1 MSSHEPATPLM
12 RQYHAIKKQAPNA
25 LLLFRLGDFYEL
37 FYDDAIVASRD
48 LQNTLTTRNKEKGQP
63 IPMCGV
69 PAHAADAYIAKLIAK
84 GHRVAVCD
92 QMEDP
97 SKTKKL
103 VRREV
108 TRVIT
113 PGTASDP
120 SLLQAGRNNYL
131 AAIAERGAATGL
143 AYVDVS
149 TGEFRMTEL
158 AAGEADAALE
168 HLGTREVLIPSAGPL
183 FSGKP
188 AKNSNSHAPRLLR
201 TELEP
206 WIFDPDYAER
216 MLCDHFALHSL
227 DGLGAAGHR
236 AAIAA
241 AGAVLHYLRDTQRA
255 SLQHLDRPAYYE
267 QHDWMVLDAVTVRNL
282 ELVEALF
289 GGLDD
294 STLLHIIDKTETPMG
309 ARLLRQR
316 LLRPSLCLQQI
327 ESRLSGV
334 EELLKSTVTRT
345 EIHRELKNV
354 LDVERLLAKVT
365 LGSASPRDL
374 AGLGASLT
382 SLPMLRALTA
392 QLKTV
397 CMNDLYGRLEELPD
411 VRDRILGT
419 LSDEPPLHV
428 SDGGVIRRGFDAEL
442 DEIREV
448 RQNSKGDIARME
460 ERERQRTGIQSLK
473 VRFNNVFG
481 FYIEISKAN
490 LSLAPADYDRKQ
502 TLVNAERFT
511 TPELKEYE
519 QKVLEAEERIAARET
534 SLFEALRVGVAAEAQ
549 RIRATASAVAELD
562 VLSCLA
568 QVAAENDYT
577 RPAFNDRGEIQ
588 LAAARHP
595 VVERLS
601 QAEGAERFIP
611 NDTYLNNTSNL
622 VAVITGPNMGGKSTY
637 LRQTALTA
645 ILAQMGSFVPAASAK
660 LPLIDRIF
668 TRIGASDNLAT
679 GRSTFMVEMTETAQI
694 LHAATPSSLILLD
707 EVGRGTSTFDGLA
720 IAWAVVEHIH
730 SHTRAKTL
738 FATHY
743 HELTELA
750 DQLTGVVN
758 LHVSVK
764 ESGDKI
770 IFLRRVEPGKAD
782 RSYGIEVARLAGLPL
797 NIVERARAV
806 LARHEEREQSV
817 SEELSTES
825 HPAVQVSIFNPAE
838 DGLADELLNLNLDD
852 LKPIEALMLLHS
864 WKDRLRDRGA
874 KETYAEPGKTA

>member
-1 MSSHEPATPLM
+1 M

-37 FYDDAIVASRD
+37 FYDDAIVASRE
-48 LQNTLTTRNKEKGQP
+48 LQITLTSRNKEKGQP

-69 PAHAADAYIAKLIAK
+69 PAHTADAYIAKLIAK
-84 GHRVAVCD
+84 GHRVAICD
-92 QMEDP
+92 QMESP
-97 SKTKKL
+97 SQTKKL

-120 SLLQAGRNNYL
+120 KLLQAGRNNYL
-131 AAIAERGAATGL
+131 AAIAERNGTTGL

-149 TGEFRMTEL
+149 TGEFRMTEMP
-158 AAGEADAALE
+158 GNEVDAALE
-168 HLGTREVLIPSAGPL
+168 HLGAREVLIPSAGPL
-183 FSGKP
+183 FSGK
-188 AKNSNSHAPRLLR
+188 SGRTSHAHSPRVLR

-206 WIFDPDYAER
+206 WVFDANYAER
-216 MLCDHFALHSL
+216 TLCEHFALHSL

-236 AAIAA
+236 AAVAA
-241 AGAVLHYLRDTQRA
+241 AGAVLHYLRETQRA

-267 QHDWMVLDAVTVRNL
+267 QYGWMVLDPVTVRNL

-289 GGLDD
+289 GGPAD

-316 LLRPSLCLQQI
+316 LLRPSLCLPEI

-334 EELLKSTVTRT
+334 EELLRSTVTRA
-345 EIHRELKNV
+345 EIHRELKGV
-354 LDVERLLAKVT
+354 LDIERLLAKVT

-392 QLKTV
+392 QLRSI
-397 CMNDLYGRLEELPD
+397 CMKDLYGRMEELAD

-419 LSDEPPLHV
+419 LSDEPPPHI
-428 SDGGVIRRGFDAEL
+428 SDGGVIRRGFDPEL
-442 DEIREV
+442 DELRGIRQDS
-448 RQNSKGDIARME
+448 RGYIARME

-519 QKVLEAEERIAARET
+519 QKVLSAEERIGEREKA
-534 SLFEALRVGVAAEAQ
+534 LFEELRGWVAGEAQ
-549 RIRATASAVAELD
+549 RIRATARAVAELD

-568 QVAAENDYT
+568 QVAAENDYV

-588 LAAARHP
+588 LAGARHP

-601 QAEGAERFIP
+601 QAEGTERFIP

-637 LRQTALTA
+637 LRQAALIA
-645 ILAQMGSFVPAASAK
+645 ILAQMGAFVPAASAT

-694 LHAATPSSLILLD
+694 LHAATPASLILLD
-707 EVGRGTSTFDGLA
+707 EVGRGTATFDGLA

-764 ESGDKI
+764 ESGEKV

-797 NIVERARAV
+797 NIVQRARAV
-806 LARHEEREQSV
+806 LARHEERELSV
-817 SEELSTES
+817 SEELSTEPHS
-825 HPAVQVSIFNPAE
+825 AVQVSIFNPAE
-838 DGLADELLNLNLDD
+838 NGVRDELMNLNLDD
-852 LKPIEALMLLHS
+852 LKPIEALTLLHT
-864 WKDRLRDRGA
+864 WKDRLQRRGA
-874 KETYAEPGKTA
+874 EEEYAKPGKTA